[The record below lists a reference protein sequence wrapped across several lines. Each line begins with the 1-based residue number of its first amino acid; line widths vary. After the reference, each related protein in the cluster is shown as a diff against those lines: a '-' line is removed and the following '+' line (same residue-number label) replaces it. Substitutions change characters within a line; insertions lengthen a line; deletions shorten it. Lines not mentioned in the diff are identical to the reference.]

1 MAAPEELP
9 SDQRA
14 AAIGERFQELSDEC
28 EAILLAAITGAA
40 VASIVGLTRERAKI
54 AAAVQTFQAKTL
66 PVTAEVIRQ
75 AYLDSAAETVQTL
88 TRMGVSDALG
98 NGPNDDL
105 VLRILMENATSK
117 LGEASVTVGRRAED
131 GLRKAALEQ
140 ISEGTARGD
149 SVAQTTKRLTADLEQ
164 RGLVGNANNNAKLV
178 RVNGRN
184 YQANKYAEMV
194 VRTTAREAHSEAVK
208 QRLQEN
214 NMDLVEVSRH
224 TDTDGPDIC
233 NDYEGKVFS
242 LTGETDGYPVL
253 PFSPPFHPNC
263 RHVLLPGPIAGLS

>member
-14 AAIGERFQELSDEC
+14 AAIAERFQELSDEC
-28 EAILLAAITGAA
+28 EAILLAAIGGAA
-40 VASIVGLTRERAKI
+40 VASVVGLARERAKI

-75 AYLDSAAETVQTL
+75 AYLDAAEETVQTL
-88 TRMGVSDALG
+88 TRMGVGNALAD
-98 NGPNDDL
+98 GPNDDL
-105 VLRILMENATSK
+105 VLRILMENATSR
-117 LGEASVTVGRRAED
+117 LGEASVTVGRRADD
-131 GLRKAALEQ
+131 GLRRIALEQ
-140 ISEGTARGD
+140 IASGTARGD
-149 SVAQTTKRLTADLEQ
+149 SVAQTTKRLTAELEE
-164 RGLVGNANNNAKLV
+164 RGLVGRRQTGAKLM

-208 QRLQEN
+208 QRLLEN
-214 NMDLVEVSRH
+214 NMDLVEVSQH

-233 NDYEGKVFS
+233 NVYEGKVFS
-242 LTGETDGYPVL
+242 LTGQTDGYPIL
-253 PFSPPFHPNC
+253 PISPPFHPNC
-263 RHVLLPGPIAGLS
+263 VHVLLPGPIPGLS

>member
-28 EAILLAAITGAA
+28 EAILLAAITGAT
-40 VASIVGLTRERAKI
+40 VASVIGLAKERAKI
-54 AAAVQTFQAKTL
+54 SAAVQTFQAKTL
-66 PVTAEVIRQ
+66 PVTAEVVRE
-75 AYLDSAAETVQTL
+75 AYLDAAAETVQTL
-88 TRMGVSDALG
+88 TRMGLNNALG

-164 RGLVGNANNNAKLV
+164 RGLVGTRNNGAKLV

-242 LTGETDGYPVL
+242 LTGKTDGYPVL
-253 PFSPPFHPNC
+253 PLSPPFHPNC